1 MAACTG
7 GWRRARA
14 GGGGGGGGGAQQSD
28 CVRACVVV
36 RVRGWFCGGGWWGGV
51 CFVVVVAACV
61 GVAGAPAGGGGG
73 PAWAAAATSRR
84 VWVGAWRAVRL
95 RRGRVLC
102 SSASVGGGRVAP
114 TTWRGGGVQHHQGVR
129 RVAWDG
135 VGSAVVVSAAGCGRA
150 GGRAGVRACC
160 SDGTSSLTHSLPDR
174 QQLVLRAVSALP
186 AHLLEQQERWGETH
200 QEDGSREPE
209 HGLVRNVGVLEQQP
223 SADHSHNGSDEAKNP
238 LNITHKRRRRR
249 RQRQQQ

>member
-1 MAACTG
+1 MGRDDDVWGEIQAASKGRVVAACTG

-51 CFVVVVAACV
+51 CFVVVVVAACF

-135 VGSAVVVSAAGCGRA
+135 VGSAVVVSGAGCGRA
-150 GGRAGVRACC
+150 GGRARVVGGVAFALCTLGG
-160 SDGTSSLTHSLPDR
+160 S
-174 QQLVLRAVSALP
+174 VLR
-186 AHLLEQQERWGETH
+186 EEGE
-200 QEDGSREPE
+200 G
-209 HGLVRNVGVLEQQP
+209 
-223 SADHSHNGSDEAKNP
+223 
-238 LNITHKRRRRR
+238 
-249 RQRQQQ
+249 